1 MLAVNFIDFIDK
13 ENLNKYC
20 TTTVAQGRSSPGD
33 SPTASASEPDA
44 PSIYR
49 AARAR
54 HARLGINW
62 LYPDS

>member
-1 MLAVNFIDFIDK
+1 MLVVNFIDFIDK

-20 TTTVAQGRSSPGD
+20 TKIVAPGRSSLGD
-33 SPTASASEPDA
+33 SHPASAAELDA
-44 PSIYR
+44 PSIYS

-62 LYPDS
+62 